1 VGKFLVEN
9 TLGKSGGPFLP
20 FVLSFI
26 IIFNIEKK
34 EEKKI
39 GGNL

>member
-1 VGKFLVEN
+1 VGRFLVEN
-9 TLGKSGGPFLP
+9 TFEKFGGPSLP
-20 FVLSFI
+20 FSLSFI
-26 IIFNIEKK
+26 IIFDMEKK